1 MEYINLAIITKSALN
16 PLKSFHFFVNSPF
29 SSFCGFFGAPHRCF
43 HLPRAA
49 PACLAA
55 LPSPAAVDHRRPAGD
70 LLPAPVAVGRG
81 GPTGGVADG
90 TWLGKSWKQ
99 CFLKKKKKNKIRDV
113 MWMLCGC
120 YMEDGFW
127 YHPIMI
133 YVTSIKQ

>member
-1 MEYINLAIITKSALN
+1 M
-16 PLKSFHFFVNSPF
+16 KSFHLFVNSPF

-81 GPTGGVADG
+81 GPSGGVADG
-90 TWLGKSWKQ
+90 TWLGKS
-99 CFLKKKKKNKIRDV
+99 CFFFEIFGDV

-120 YMEDGFW
+120 YMEDVIWRMVLGII
-127 YHPIMI
+127 PL
-133 YVTSIKQ
+133 